1 VEYLQR
7 PDSTL
12 SITAALVDCNRPALE
27 SLLGITST
35 PTSAPS
41 EHTSASS
48 SAAASILQLPGLSLL
63 SSAVTSSSSSQ
74 SPSPSV
80 TQGQAQSQG
89 HGQGQAPGSDTPTG
103 QGQQA
108 KRESLVGFF
117 SAASAASV
125 ANYGAY
131 FSGGAATAST
141 SAGSKTS
148 GDENATSNTTSEPTA
163 SSTSTASSTASEAAA
178 STTEA
183 SAPAPAPSETL
194 ENTKQLFS
202 SWGKKLSVFSASSLE
217 TIKKSAAS
225 IAASAASAAAAADE
239 ANAAAAGGG
248 GGGKGS
254 AADDNDGY
262 IEDDGMGP
270 REFEDS
276 TKINISRT
284 DQEREQALSLH
295 KLSGLRKGDK
305 VTINRADLPGA
316 VLFPAIKYKTVP
328 LSAEEIAAEAAKT
341 ASMQPVSA
349 AASVDAQAAGTGAA
363 APAPVSAQ
371 SDSATAEGP
380 APPAA
385 AAAAPVTRQVQVHRY
400 LVVCRERFIVLDA
413 RGGGVGSQAVVK
425 SNRHLTE
432 VHTSLPPCF
441 RDVDTYE
448 NLPIFV
454 SR

>member
-1 VEYLQR
+1 
-7 PDSTL
+7 
-12 SITAALVDCNRPALE
+12 
-27 SLLGITST
+27 
-35 PTSAPS
+35 
-41 EHTSASS
+41 
-48 SAAASILQLPGLSLL
+48 
-63 SSAVTSSSSSQ
+63 
-74 SPSPSV
+74 
-80 TQGQAQSQG
+80 
-89 HGQGQAPGSDTPTG
+89 
-103 QGQQA
+103 
-108 KRESLVGFF
+108 
-117 SAASAASV
+117 
-125 ANYGAY
+125 
-131 FSGGAATAST
+131 
-141 SAGSKTS
+141 
-148 GDENATSNTTSEPTA
+148 
-163 SSTSTASSTASEAAA
+163 
-178 STTEA
+178 
-183 SAPAPAPSETL
+183 
-194 ENTKQLFS
+194 
-202 SWGKKLSVFSASSLE
+202 
-217 TIKKSAAS
+217 
-225 IAASAASAAAAADE
+225 
-239 ANAAAAGGG
+239 
-248 GGGKGS
+248 
-254 AADDNDGY
+254 
-262 IEDDGMGP
+262 MGP

-441 RDVDTYE
+441 RDVVIYE